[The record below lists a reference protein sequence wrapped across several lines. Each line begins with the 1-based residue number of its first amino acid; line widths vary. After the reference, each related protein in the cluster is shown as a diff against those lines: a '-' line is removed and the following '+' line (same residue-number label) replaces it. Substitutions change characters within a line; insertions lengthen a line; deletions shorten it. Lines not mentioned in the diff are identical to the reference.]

1 MADDGSMKLGLVA
14 RVRGLPRTRRIQLG
28 VAVAAALAVLGG
40 GALWFLDR
48 QHYEATDNAFVEADT
63 AQVSP
68 LISGHVAQV
77 LVTDNQR
84 VVPGQVLAVLDPAD
98 PQAKLNQALANL
110 AQVKAGL
117 RSVDDKAALEQAMVA
132 ERAAGVASA
141 QAGAQTAQM
150 DLSRY
155 GRLAQQGWVSDQGL
169 QNAKNQAAQT
179 AAGLDQARATL
190 QAEQRTAQALGSQR
204 AQSQAQIQAAQAAVD
219 QAQTDLSRTVIRAP
233 IAGVIG
239 ARSVRPGQYVQPG
252 VTLMAVVPLGQ
263 AYVVANF
270 KETQVARMRLGQKVT
285 IHADAF
291 SQPITGRV
299 DSFAPATGS
308 EFALIPV
315 ENAVGNFTKI
325 TQRVPV
331 KIALD
336 RTATAAALRPG
347 LSVVVKVDVTGHTG
361 PTFAE
366 AGAALVKQP

>member
-1 MADDGSMKLGLVA
+1 
-14 RVRGLPRTRRIQLG
+14 
-28 VAVAAALAVLGG
+28 
-40 GALWFLDR
+40 
-48 QHYEATDNAFVEADT
+48 
-63 AQVSP
+63 
-68 LISGHVAQV
+68 VAQV

-219 QAQTDLSRTVIRAP
+219 QAQTDLGRTVIRAP
-233 IAGVIG
+233 IAGVVG

-270 KETQVARMRLGQKVT
+270 KETQVARMRLGQMVT

-331 KIALD
+331 KIVLD
-336 RTATAAALRPG
+336 RTATATALRPG
-347 LSVVVKVDVTGHTG
+347 LSVVVRVDVTGHTG